1 MLWLAKTSQNLFLN
15 QSQQVEFCFFFPYS
29 HYLQVDLGK
38 RKTITAIAT
47 QGNAYVEKDSRLKEY
62 YIQYS
67 DDGSNWRDY
76 AYEGQRKARLF
87 LTGVGL
93 GIFFF
98 HITIFIS
105 LKNLSFVL
113 CGKSFSLQEGGGSVH
128 VKLILNL

>member
-1 MLWLAKTSQNLFLN
+1 MG
-15 QSQQVEFCFFFPYS
+15 E
-29 HYLQVDLGK
+29 

-93 GIFFF
+93 GIFF
-98 HITIFIS
+98 S
-105 LKNLSFVL
+105 RYS
-113 CGKSFSLQEGGGSVH
+113 SV
-128 VKLILNL
+128 

>member
-1 MLWLAKTSQNLFLN
+1 MLWLAKTSQNLFLK
-15 QSQQVEFCFFFPYS
+15 QSQQVEFLFFSHS

-67 DDGSNWRDY
+67 DEGSNWRDY

-87 LTGVGL
+87 LTGVEL

-98 HITIFIS
+98 TS
-105 LKNLSFVL
+105 
-113 CGKSFSLQEGGGSVH
+113 
-128 VKLILNL
+128 

>member
-98 HITIFIS
+98 FTS
-105 LKNLSFVL
+105 RYS
-113 CGKSFSLQEGGGSVH
+113 SV
-128 VKLILNL
+128 

>member
-1 MLWLAKTSQNLFLN
+1 MLWLVKTGQNLFLN
-15 QSQQVEFCFFFPYS
+15 QSQQVEFLSFSHS

-67 DDGSNWRDY
+67 DDGSDWWDY
-76 AYEGQRKARLF
+76 AFEGQRKARLF

-93 GIFFF
+93 GIFFSYHDIHQF
-98 HITIFIS
+98 KKSSFCTLREVIF
-105 LKNLSFVL
+105 FTGRR
-113 CGKSFSLQEGGGSVH
+113 GK
-128 VKLILNL
+128 